1 MNKRG
6 FTLVEL
12 LAVIVILGI
21 IITIFVPSVIN
32 LINENSTKIYANKEK
47 ILKNAAEDYVIS
59 NSSFV
64 LPDGTNPEKYIS
76 MNTLIS
82 SNMMSSILD
91 NKTTTECVG
100 FVKITVN
107 STYGYDYD
115 PCLICDNYSTN
126 KTFCTTATYNSL

>member
-1 MNKRG
+1 MNRRG

-21 IITIFVPSVIN
+21 IITIFVPSVID

-47 ILKNAAEDYVIS
+47 ILKNAAEDYVMS

-82 SNMMSSILD
+82 SNMMSSVLD

>member
-82 SNMMSSILD
+82 SNMMSSVLD

>member
-1 MNKRG
+1 MNRRG

-47 ILKNAAEDYVIS
+47 ILKNAAEDYVMS

-82 SNMMSSILD
+82 SNMMSSVLD
-91 NKTTTECVG
+91 NKTTSECVG

>member
-1 MNKRG
+1 MNRRG

-47 ILKNAAEDYVIS
+47 ILKNAAEDYVMS

-82 SNMMSSILD
+82 SNMMSSVLD

>member
-1 MNKRG
+1 MNKKG

-47 ILKNAAEDYVIS
+47 ILKNAAEDYVMS

-82 SNMMSSILD
+82 SNMMSSVLD

>member
-1 MNKRG
+1 MNRRG

-82 SNMMSSILD
+82 SNMMSSVLD

>member
-1 MNKRG
+1 MNKKG

-82 SNMMSSILD
+82 SNMMSSVLD

>member
-1 MNKRG
+1 MKKRG

-12 LAVIVILGI
+12 LAVIVVLGI
-21 IITIFVPSVIN
+21 IITIFVPSIIN
-32 LINENSTKIYANKEK
+32 LINENSTKIYANKEN
-47 ILKNAAEDYVIS
+47 ILAKAAEDYVIS
-59 NSSFV
+59 NKSFV

-82 SNMMSSILD
+82 SNMMSSVLD
-91 NKTTTECVG
+91 NKTTSECVG

-107 STYGYDYD
+107 STYGYNYD

-126 KTFCTTATYNSL
+126 TTFCTTATYNSL